1 MSKPSHVAMT
11 ARNYE
16 DETGQKKTRWYE
28 IGAAWP
34 TKSGN
39 GLNVTLYATPVDGSF
54 SLFLPK
60 EKPETVPE
68 V

>member
-1 MSKPSHVAMT
+1 MSKPTHVAMT
-11 ARNYE
+11 AREY
-16 DETGQKKTRWYE
+16 DDGGQKKSRWYE

-39 GLNVTLYATPVDGSF
+39 GFNVKLYAIPVDGTF

-60 EKPETVPE
+60 EKPESAPE
-68 V
+68 A